1 MHRASL
7 FLLALLTLFS
17 QSGMA
22 QVSLPPSPADWIYQN
37 ETPGMGVRIAAPGD
51 VNGDEFGDFLV
62 SEPGRVLLF
71 LGSATGP
78 ATTPDWILGND
89 PDSGV
94 FVGDPVGDLNGDGF
108 DEILLSDGRLY
119 M

>member
-1 MHRASL
+1 MNSVTSWSASPGECCSFSGHSILRGSDMHRASL

-78 ATTPDWILGND
+78 ATTPDW
-89 PDSGV
+89 
-94 FVGDPVGDLNGDGF
+94 
-108 DEILLSDGRLY
+108 
-119 M
+119 